1 VARALSFKEEPKMT
15 IVRRRESSKRREMR
29 GMFIQN

>member
-1 VARALSFKEEPKMT
+1 VARALSFKEPKMT
-15 IVRRRESSKRREMR
+15 IARRRESSKRREMR